1 MHKAHKDKIKRIGAS
16 ASKPRHIPIDWGASA
31 SFVMPIPKNEKER
44 LAALRDYQIL
54 DTPPEKEF
62 DDITALAACICG
74 TPIAMISL
82 VDSDRQWFK
91 SKIGVSATETARKI
105 AFCAHAIMER
115 KLFIIRDAS
124 KDARFAQNPL
134 VTNDPKIRFY
144 AGAPLI
150 APDDCAVGTLCVVDQ
165 VPRELSPEQAEALG
179 ILGRHVIHL
188 LEARRRMSAL
198 ERKLN
203 SLTQKVRTAKAR

>member
-1 MHKAHKDKIKRIGAS
+1 MIFMNKTHKTKTKPVRAGIDKPK
-16 ASKPRHIPIDWGASA
+16 HIPIGWASA
-31 SFVMPIPKNEKER
+31 TSFSMPIPKNEKER
-44 LAALRDYQIL
+44 LEALRAYRIL

-62 DDITALAACICG
+62 DDITDLAACICG

-91 SKIGVSATETARKI
+91 SKIGVSATETAREI

-115 KLFIIRDAS
+115 ELFVIPDAS
-124 KDARFAQNPL
+124 KDVRFAQNPL
-134 VTNDPKIRFY
+134 VTGNPKIRFY

-150 APDDCAVGTLCVVDQ
+150 APDDYALGTLCVVDQ
-165 VPRELSPEQAEALG
+165 VPRELTPEQSEALR

-188 LEARRRMSAL
+188 LEYRRRLHKL
-198 ERKLN
+198 ERKSG
-203 SLTQKVRTAKAR
+203 SLP

>member
-1 MHKAHKDKIKRIGAS
+1 MDKANKDKS
-16 ASKPRHIPIDWGASA
+16 VSKPKTKRIPIDWGSSA
-31 SFVMPIPKNEKER
+31 SFSMPIPKNENER
-44 LAALRDYQIL
+44 LAALRSYRIL

-91 SKIGVSATETARKI
+91 SKVGVSATETARKI

-115 KLFIIRDAS
+115 KLFIIRDAT
-124 KDARFAQNPL
+124 KDSRFAQNPL
-134 VTNDPKIRFY
+134 VTDDPKIRFY

-165 VPRELSPEQAEALG
+165 VPRELSLEQAEALN
-179 ILGRHVIHL
+179 ILGSHVIHL
-188 LEARRRMSAL
+188 LEARRRMNAL

-203 SLTQKVRTAKAR
+203 SLVQKSRTSKAG

>member
-1 MHKAHKDKIKRIGAS
+1 MDKANKDKS
-16 ASKPRHIPIDWGASA
+16 VSKPKPKRIPIDWGSSA
-31 SFVMPIPKNEKER
+31 SFSMPIPKNENER
-44 LAALRDYQIL
+44 LAALRSYRIL

-91 SKIGVSATETARKI
+91 SKVGVSATETARKI

-115 KLFIIRDAS
+115 KLFIIRDAT
-124 KDARFAQNPL
+124 KDSRFAQNPL
-134 VTNDPKIRFY
+134 VTDDPKIRFY

-165 VPRELSPEQAEALG
+165 VPRELSLEQAEALN
-179 ILGRHVIHL
+179 ILGSHVIHL
-188 LEARRRMSAL
+188 LEARRRMNAL

-203 SLTQKVRTAKAR
+203 SLVQKSRTSKAG

>member
-1 MHKAHKDKIKRIGAS
+1 MIRMDKARKEKTKRVREDAGKPKTIPVGWAS
-16 ASKPRHIPIDWGASA
+16 STRFS
-31 SFVMPIPKNEKER
+31 MPIPTNEKER
-44 LAALRDYQIL
+44 LAALKSYRIL

-91 SKIGVSATETARKI
+91 SKIGVSATETAREI

-115 KLFIIRDAS
+115 KLFVIRDAS
-124 KDARFAQNPL
+124 RDIRFSRNPL
-134 VTNDPKIRFY
+134 VTDDPKIRFY

-150 APDDCAVGTLCVVDQ
+150 APDDCALGTLCVVDQ
-165 VPRELSPEQAEALG
+165 VPRELTPEQAEALG

-188 LEARRRMSAL
+188 LENRRRLNNL
-198 ERKLN
+198 ERKLAG
-203 SLTQKVRTAKAR
+203 LTGK